1 AESAALAA
9 FVTDPRSGSPVR
21 LISGPS
27 WQAVS
32 AAIDTI
38 VSPTD
43 RSSDVRRD
51 VLTTERGS
59 APNAPLVVSDTNIAL
74 SQLGVKT
81 TEFSGRR

>member
-1 AESAALAA
+1 TFGAGRQAGKERPQFRRGTESAALAD
-9 FVTDPRSGSPVR
+9 FVTDPRSGSPVL

-32 AAIDTI
+32 SAIDTI

-51 VLTTERGS
+51 VLTNERWS
-59 APNAPLVVSDTNIAL
+59 APNAPL
-74 SQLGVKT
+74 
-81 TEFSGRR
+81 